1 MKTRLLCNKEVAEI
15 GLGTWQL
22 GGADWGN
29 LPEDKAFEILSKY
42 VELGGNFIDTADVYG
57 GGVSEKYIGKYL
69 KETKANVLI
78 ASKIGRRNDKEYG
91 WPENF
96 TYDSM
101 LNHVEDSLQRL
112 NVSSLFLEQL
122 HCIPTEELYR
132 GKVFDH
138 LRRLQEEG
146 YIDNWGASVETV
158 EEALVCIEEDGIAS
172 VQVIFNLFRQN
183 VAEELFEKAAAKGV
197 GIIARVP
204 LASGLLSGKFSED
217 TVFGFDDHRS
227 YNVNGEYF
235 NVGETFSGIP
245 FVQGVGLANE
255 MKKILPQGKMAQLA
269 LRWILDHPQVT
280 TVIPGAT
287 KVSQVVSN
295 VGASKLPSISKDIHE
310 KLFTYY
316 NASIKNLI
324 QGEI

>member
-1 MKTRLLCNKEVAEI
+1 MKTRLLCNKEVSEV

-22 GGADWGN
+22 GGDDWGN
-29 LPEDKAFEILSKY
+29 LPEEKAFEILSKY

-57 GGVSEKYIGKYL
+57 GGVSEKYIGKFL
-69 KETKANVLI
+69 KETKAKVYV
-78 ASKIGRRNDKEYG
+78 ASKLGRRNDKEYG
-91 WPENF
+91 WPDNF

-112 NVSSLFLEQL
+112 NVSSIFLEQL

-146 YIDNWGASVETV
+146 YIDNWGASVESV
-158 EEALVCIEEDGIAS
+158 EEALVCVEEHGIS
-172 VQVIFNLFRQN
+172 NVQVIFNLFRQN
-183 VAEELFEKAAAKGV
+183 VAEELFEKAAARGV

-204 LASGLLSGKFSED
+204 LASGLLSGKFKED

-227 YNVNGEYF
+227 YNADGEYF

-245 FVQGVGLANE
+245 FVDGVKMVGELQ
-255 MKKILPQGKMAQLA
+255 KILPQGKMAQLA
-269 LRWILDHPQVT
+269 LRWILDHPQVS

-295 VGASKLPSISKDIHE
+295 VAAAELPPISKDVHE
-310 KLFTYY
+310 KLYAYY
-316 NASIKNLI
+316 NANIKQLI
-324 QGEI
+324 RGEI